1 MQNTKIQND
10 KEISID
16 QNELN
21 KIFLELEFNLD
32 NFLSKNL
39 VNEIEPKKIQ
49 IIKLPKISSNT
60 NKAKSKLLNLLKKN
74 IKNLK

>member
-32 NFLSKNL
+32 NLLSN
-39 VNEIEPKKIQ
+39 NFEHEIKPKKFQ
-49 IIKLPKISSNT
+49 IIKLPKISSNS
-60 NKAKSKLLNLLKKN
+60 NKAKSKLLNILKK
-74 IKNLK
+74 KC

>member
-74 IKNLK
+74 IKKLK

>member
-1 MQNTKIQND
+1 MQNTKIQNN

-39 VNEIEPKKIQ
+39 VNEIEPKKFQ

-60 NKAKSKLLNLLKKN
+60 NKAKSKLLNLLKK
-74 IKNLK
+74 KY

>member
-60 NKAKSKLLNLLKKN
+60 NKAKSKLLNLLKK
-74 IKNLK
+74 KY

>member
-1 MQNTKIQND
+1 MQNTKIQNN

-60 NKAKSKLLNLLKKN
+60 NKAKSKLLNLLKK
-74 IKNLK
+74 KY

>member
-16 QNELN
+16 QSELN

-74 IKNLK
+74 IKKLK